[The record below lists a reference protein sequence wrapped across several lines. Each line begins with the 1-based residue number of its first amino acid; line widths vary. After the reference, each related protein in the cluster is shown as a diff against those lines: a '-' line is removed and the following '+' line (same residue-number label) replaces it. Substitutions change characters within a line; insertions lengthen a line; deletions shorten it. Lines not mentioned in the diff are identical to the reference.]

1 MRRYTFPFSLIF
13 LFFLML
19 SFPQAVFHGASEGL
33 LLWFQIV
40 LPTLLPF
47 VVLSNL
53 LIHTNSISVLSRTL
67 GPFFQKIFCTSSQGS
82 FAVLAGFL
90 CGYPVGAKV
99 TSELLLTERI
109 TKQEGRYLLSFCNNT
124 SPMFIVSYIVWQTLK
139 DSTLLFPTVF
149 ILFFSPILC
158 SFFFR
163 NIQKKKSQEK
173 TAPVNTQYLSIRFNF
188 ELFDVCIMDGFETIT
203 KIGGYII
210 LFSILV
216 SLFQLLP
223 VQSAFFQNILLP
235 MLEITNGIPMLA
247 KSALSDAQKY
257 ILILS
262 LTSFGG
268 WCSIAQTKSIIQH
281 CGLPIAPYILE
292 KLATALVTSFLA
304 FLYITFIHP

>member
-1 MRRYTFPFSLIF
+1 MRRYTFPFGLIF

-47 VVLSNL
+47 VVISNL
-53 LIHTNSISVLSRTL
+53 FIQTNSIFVLSRAF
-67 GPFFQKIFCTSSQGS
+67 GAFFKKIFHTSANGS

-99 TSELLLTERI
+99 TSELLLANRI
-109 TKQEGRYLLSFCNNT
+109 TKQEAMYLLSFCNNT
-124 SPMFIVSYIVWQTLK
+124 SPMFIISYVVWQTLK
-139 DSTLLFPTVF
+139 DKTLLFPTVF

-163 NIQKKKSQEK
+163 NIHKN
-173 TAPVNTQYLSIRFNF
+173 NTETELSTGNAQFSGIHFNF
-188 ELFDVCIMDGFETIT
+188 ELFDICMMDGFETIT

-210 LFSILV
+210 LFSIFV

-223 VQSAFFQNILLP
+223 VGSIFSQNILLP

-247 KSALSDAQKY
+247 KSALSDVPKY
-257 ILILS
+257 VLILA

-268 WCSIAQTKSIIQH
+268 LCSIAQTKSMIQR
-281 CGLPIAPYILE
+281 CNLPIIPYILE
-292 KLATALVTSFLA
+292 KLVTAMVTSFLA
-304 FLYITFIHP
+304 FLYITFIHQ

>member
-1 MRRYTFPFSLIF
+1 MRRYTFPFGLIF

-53 LIHTNSISVLSRTL
+53 LIHTNSISVLSRIL
-67 GPFFQKIFCTSSQGS
+67 GPFFQKIFHTSSHGS

-99 TSELLLTERI
+99 TSELLLAERI

-149 ILFFSPILC
+149 ILFLSPILC

-163 NIQKKKSQEK
+163 NIRKKKSQEK
-173 TAPVNTQYLSIRFNF
+173 TIPINTQSLSIRFNF
-188 ELFDVCIMDGFETIT
+188 ELFDICIMDGFETIT

-223 VQSAFFQNILLP
+223 IQSAFFQNILLP

-247 KSALSDAQKY
+247 KSALSDTQKY
-257 ILILS
+257 VLILS

-281 CGLPIAPYILE
+281 CDLPIIPYILE

-304 FLYITFIHP
+304 FLYITFIHS

>member
-1 MRRYTFPFSLIF
+1 MKRYAFSLGLIF

-19 SFPQAVFHGASEGL
+19 SFPQEVFHGASEGL

-47 VVLSNL
+47 VVISNL
-53 LIHTNSISVLSRTL
+53 FIHTNSIFVLSRAFGSL
-67 GPFFQKIFCTSSQGS
+67 FQKIFRTSSDGS

-99 TSELLLTERI
+99 TSELLLTNRI
-109 TKQEGRYLLSFCNNT
+109 TRQEALYLLSFCNNT
-124 SPMFIVSYIVWQTLK
+124 SPMFIISYVVWQTLK
-139 DSTLLFPTVF
+139 DKTLLFPTVF
-149 ILFFSPILC
+149 ILFLSPILC

-163 NIQKKKSQEK
+163 NIHKNETK
-173 TAPVNTQYLSIRFNF
+173 LSLSNEQSSGIRFNF
-188 ELFDVCIMDGFETIT
+188 EMFDVCIMDGFETIT

-223 VQSAFFQNILLP
+223 FHFVFFQNILLP

-247 KSALSDAQKY
+247 KSALSDVQKY
-257 ILILS
+257 VMILS

-268 WCSIAQTKSIIQH
+268 LCSIAQTKSMIQR
-281 CGLPIAPYILE
+281 CNLPIIPYILE
-292 KLATALVTSFLA
+292 KLATAVVTSFLA
-304 FLYITFIHP
+304 FLYITFIHR

>member
-1 MRRYTFPFSLIF
+1 MRRYTFPFGLIF

-40 LPTLLPF
+40 LPALLPF

-53 LIHTNSISVLSRTL
+53 LIHTNSISVLSRIL
-67 GPFFQKIFCTSSQGS
+67 GPLFQKIFHTSSHGS

-99 TSELLLTERI
+99 TSELLLAERI
-109 TKQEGRYLLSFCNNT
+109 TKQEGRYLLSFCDNT

-149 ILFFSPILC
+149 ILFLSPILC

-163 NIQKKKSQEK
+163 NIRKKKSQEK
-173 TAPVNTQYLSIRFNF
+173 TIPINTQSLSIRFNF
-188 ELFDVCIMDGFETIT
+188 ELFDICIMDGFETIT

-223 VQSAFFQNILLP
+223 IQSRFFSEHTSPYVGNYKRDS
-235 MLEITNGIPMLA
+235 NAG
-247 KSALSDAQKY
+247 KKRSSDTQKY
-257 ILILS
+257 VLILS

-281 CGLPIAPYILE
+281 CDLPIIPYILE

-304 FLYITFIHP
+304 FLYITFIHS